1 MAKSL
6 FRALVALS
14 FLAPL
19 WLYAAPRVIT
29 LSPANTELAF
39 AAGITPVGV
48 SSYSDYPPQA
58 QKIEQVS
65 TWQGMNLERIVALK
79 PDLVIAWRGGNA
91 ERQVDQLA
99 SLGIKVMWVDAT
111 SIEQIANAL
120 RQLAPW
126 SPQPDKA
133 EKAAQSLLDQYAQ
146 LKAQYADKS
155 KKRVFLQFGINPP
168 FTSGKESIQNQVLEV
183 CGGENIFKDSRV
195 PWPQVSREQVLA
207 RSPQAIVITGG
218 PDQIPKIKQYWG
230 EQLKIPVIPLTSDWF
245 ERASPRIILAAQQ
258 LCNALSQVD

>member
-19 WLYAAPRVIT
+19 WLNAAPRVIT

-111 SIEQIANAL
+111 NIEQIANAL

-133 EKAAQSLLDQYAQ
+133 EQAAQSLLDQYAQ
-146 LKAQYADKS
+146 LKAQYADKP

-168 FTSGKESIQNQVLEV
+168 FTSGKSR
-183 CGGENIFKDSRV
+183 FKTRYSKFV
-195 PWPQVSREQVLA
+195 AEKTS
-207 RSPQAIVITGG
+207 
-218 PDQIPKIKQYWG
+218 
-230 EQLKIPVIPLTSDWF
+230 LKTAGFPG
-245 ERASPRIILAAQQ
+245 AS
-258 LCNALSQVD
+258 

>member
-19 WLYAAPRVIT
+19 WLNAAPRVIT

-58 QKIEQVS
+58 QKIEQ
-65 TWQGMNLERIVALK
+65 
-79 PDLVIAWRGGNA
+79 IAWRGGNA

-133 EKAAQSLLDQYAQ
+133 EQAAQSLLDQYAQ
-146 LKAQYADKS
+146 LKAQYADKP

>member
-1 MAKSL
+1 M
-6 FRALVALS
+6 
-14 FLAPL
+14 
-19 WLYAAPRVIT
+19 WLNAAPRVIT

-48 SSYSDYPPQA
+48 SSYSDYPLQA

-120 RQLAPW
+120 RQLAPGVRNRIR
-126 SPQPDKA
+126 PNKP
-133 EKAAQSLLDQYAQ
+133 
-146 LKAQYADKS
+146 
-155 KKRVFLQFGINPP
+155 RNPCWIS
-168 FTSGKESIQNQVLEV
+168 TRN
-183 CGGENIFKDSRV
+183 
-195 PWPQVSREQVLA
+195 
-207 RSPQAIVITGG
+207 
-218 PDQIPKIKQYWG
+218 
-230 EQLKIPVIPLTSDWF
+230 
-245 ERASPRIILAAQQ
+245 
-258 LCNALSQVD
+258 

>member
-19 WLYAAPRVIT
+19 WLNAAPRVIT

-65 TWQGMNLERIVALK
+65 TAGDESERIVALK

-120 RQLAPW
+120 RQLAPGVRNQTR
-126 SPQPDKA
+126 PNKP
-133 EKAAQSLLDQYAQ
+133 
-146 LKAQYADKS
+146 
-155 KKRVFLQFGINPP
+155 RNPCWIS
-168 FTSGKESIQNQVLEV
+168 TRN
-183 CGGENIFKDSRV
+183 
-195 PWPQVSREQVLA
+195 
-207 RSPQAIVITGG
+207 
-218 PDQIPKIKQYWG
+218 
-230 EQLKIPVIPLTSDWF
+230 
-245 ERASPRIILAAQQ
+245 
-258 LCNALSQVD
+258 

>member
-19 WLYAAPRVIT
+19 WLNAAPRVIT

-133 EKAAQSLLDQYAQ
+133 EQAAQSLLDQYAQ
-146 LKAQYADKS
+146 LKAQYADKP

-207 RSPQAIVITGG
+207 RHRRLSLQADRTKFLKSNNTGVNSS
-218 PDQIPKIKQYWG
+218 KF
-230 EQLKIPVIPLTSDWF
+230 PLF
-245 ERASPRIILAAQQ
+245 
-258 LCNALSQVD
+258 LSRVTGLNVQAHVLSSLHNSSVMRFHR

>member
-19 WLYAAPRVIT
+19 WLTAAPRVIT

-133 EKAAQSLLDQYAQ
+133 
-146 LKAQYADKS
+146 
-155 KKRVFLQFGINPP
+155 
-168 FTSGKESIQNQVLEV
+168 
-183 CGGENIFKDSRV
+183 
-195 PWPQVSREQVLA
+195 
-207 RSPQAIVITGG
+207 
-218 PDQIPKIKQYWG
+218 
-230 EQLKIPVIPLTSDWF
+230 
-245 ERASPRIILAAQQ
+245 
-258 LCNALSQVD
+258 

>member
-19 WLYAAPRVIT
+19 WLNAAPRVIT

-133 EKAAQSLLDQYAQ
+133 EQAAQSLLDQYAQ
-146 LKAQYADKS
+146 LKAQYADKP

-168 FTSGKESIQNQVLEV
+168 FTTRKESIQNQVLEV
-183 CGGENIFKDSRV
+183 CGGENIFKDSRHRRLSLQADRTKFLKSNNTGV
-195 PWPQVSREQVLA
+195 NSSKFPLFLSRVTGLNVQAHVLSSLHNSSVM
-207 RSPQAIVITGG
+207 R
-218 PDQIPKIKQYWG
+218 
-230 EQLKIPVIPLTSDWF
+230 F
-245 ERASPRIILAAQQ
+245 HR
-258 LCNALSQVD
+258 

>member
-19 WLYAAPRVIT
+19 WLNAAPRVIT

-99 SLGIKVMWVDAT
+99 SLGIKVM
-111 SIEQIANAL
+111 SMRQAL
-120 RQLAPW
+120 NKLPMRYVNWP
-126 SPQPDKA
+126 PGVRNRIRPNKP
-133 EKAAQSLLDQYAQ
+133 
-146 LKAQYADKS
+146 
-155 KKRVFLQFGINPP
+155 RNPCWIS
-168 FTSGKESIQNQVLEV
+168 TRN
-183 CGGENIFKDSRV
+183 
-195 PWPQVSREQVLA
+195 
-207 RSPQAIVITGG
+207 
-218 PDQIPKIKQYWG
+218 
-230 EQLKIPVIPLTSDWF
+230 
-245 ERASPRIILAAQQ
+245 
-258 LCNALSQVD
+258 

>member
-19 WLYAAPRVIT
+19 WLNAAPRVIT

-133 EKAAQSLLDQYAQ
+133 EQAAQSLLDQYAQ
-146 LKAQYADKS
+146 LKAQYADKP

-168 FTSGKESIQNQVLEV
+168 FTVEKSR
-183 CGGENIFKDSRV
+183 FKTRYSKFV
-195 PWPQVSREQVLA
+195 AEKTS
-207 RSPQAIVITGG
+207 
-218 PDQIPKIKQYWG
+218 
-230 EQLKIPVIPLTSDWF
+230 LKTAGFPG
-245 ERASPRIILAAQQ
+245 RKLAANR
-258 LCNALSQVD
+258 C

>member
-19 WLYAAPRVIT
+19 WLNAAPRVIT

-39 AAGITPVGV
+39 AAGSRRLGSAAIPTILHKRKKLSRFPR
-48 SSYSDYPPQA
+48 
-58 QKIEQVS
+58 
-65 TWQGMNLERIVALK
+65 QGMNLERIVALK

-120 RQLAPW
+120 RQLVPGVRNRIR
-126 SPQPDKA
+126 PNKP
-133 EKAAQSLLDQYAQ
+133 
-146 LKAQYADKS
+146 
-155 KKRVFLQFGINPP
+155 RNPCW
-168 FTSGKESIQNQVLEV
+168 TSTRN
-183 CGGENIFKDSRV
+183 
-195 PWPQVSREQVLA
+195 
-207 RSPQAIVITGG
+207 
-218 PDQIPKIKQYWG
+218 
-230 EQLKIPVIPLTSDWF
+230 
-245 ERASPRIILAAQQ
+245 
-258 LCNALSQVD
+258 

>member
-19 WLYAAPRVIT
+19 WLNAAPRVIT

-133 EKAAQSLLDQYAQ
+133 EQAAQSLLD
-146 LKAQYADKS
+146 
-155 KKRVFLQFGINPP
+155 QFGINPP